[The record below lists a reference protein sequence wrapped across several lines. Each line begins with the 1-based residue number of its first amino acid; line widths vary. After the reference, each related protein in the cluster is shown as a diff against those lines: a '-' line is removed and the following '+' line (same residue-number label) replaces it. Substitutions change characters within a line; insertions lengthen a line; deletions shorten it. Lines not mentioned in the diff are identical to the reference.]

1 MARSSWPDDLEP
13 RGRPGYH
20 PRITGGAVMTE
31 TAIPTAVAAPTD
43 TLFGELEPTGPRAGA
58 DRGQPETWTRVIFQS
73 PDGRM
78 QVGVWQCTPGGWAIV
93 DRPDTET
100 VHILE
105 GRARIT
111 DADGGVHDLSEG
123 DAIVLPK
130 GWSGR
135 WDIVETVRK
144 LYVTVAG

>member
-1 MARSSWPDDLEP
+1 
-13 RGRPGYH
+13 
-20 PRITGGAVMTE
+20 MTE
-31 TAIPTAVAAPTD
+31 TTSPVHSIRAATD
-43 TLFGELEPTGPRAGA
+43 DLFGELEPTGPRAGA
-58 DRGQPETWTRVIFQS
+58 DHGHPETWTRTLFAS
-73 PDGRM
+73 PDGRV
-78 QVGVWQCTPGGWAIV
+78 QVGIWQCTPGGWSIV

-100 VHILE
+100 VHVLE

-111 DADGGVHDLSEG
+111 DADGTVHDLSEG

-135 WDIVETVRK
+135 WDIIETVRK